1 MGRAGRTLTASLSL
15 AVVLLSGCTG
25 DGNGAISDTPTAT
38 EDVSTETIAPADI
51 TEGKDWGD
59 RQTQGP
65 RGTLIKEVGEWAGL
79 RDDEGQALAVF
90 RITQIEPGLGCT
102 APEAH
107 EPVNGQFIGLHLEIE
122 TSAELG
128 ETGSRATFTL
138 SPESFRVVD
147 SSGRE
152 SGRLLGEAKE
162 CLVREQYLPDAIPA
176 GRTATGIVVLDAPQD
191 VASIILDG
199 EAFRTH
205 SGWEWKMPA
214 AAG

>member
-25 DGNGAISDTPTAT
+25 DGNGAIIDTPAVT
-38 EDVSTETIAPADI
+38 EDVATETIAPADI

-59 RQTQGP
+59 RQTHGP
-65 RGTLIKEVGEWAGL
+65 RGTLLKEVGQWAGL
-79 RDDEGQALAVF
+79 RDDEGMTLAVF
-90 RITQIEPGLGCT
+90 RISQIEPGIECT
-102 APEAH
+102 ALEAH

-138 SPESFRVVD
+138 SPEHFRVVD

-162 CLVREQYLPDAIPA
+162 CLAREQYLPDAIPA
-176 GRTATGIVVLDAPQD
+176 GTTATGIVVLDAPRD
-191 VASIILDG
+191 VASIVLDG
-199 EAFRTH
+199 EPFRTH
-205 SGWEWKMPA
+205 SGWEWEVE